1 MAKSFS
7 RILAVAKLARP
18 NPCFYS
24 STRLKTDM
32 TNDNFTNPKYE
43 GQEKER
49 KHIETPKF
57 TNEMDPNV
65 VTLGKIYDKKPFRL
79 ELEAGK
85 KYFWCAC
92 GHSRNQP
99 ICDGSHRIL
108 DGTGFIK
115 WGPKHRPI
123 MFTVEKTGDYWLC
136 NCKQTKNRPFC
147 DGTHRREDIQET
159 RGR

>member
-99 ICDGSHRIL
+99 FCDGSHKKL
-108 DGTGFIK
+108 ENFK
-115 WGPKHRPI
+115 PVS
-123 MFTVEKTGDYWLC
+123 FTVDRAKKHSLC
-136 NCKQTKNRPFC
+136 LCKRTSKAPFC
-147 DGTHRREDIQET
+147 DGTHRRSDEVKAAVIE
-159 RGR
+159 